1 MIGILLMV
9 EESDNGKT
17 FVKIYADKQNETI
30 LEMMSATEIT
40 KAVVNVKHVDVG
52 LTKDSRQ
59 CVKSLLDTMKGQFNE
74 AGKR

>member
-1 MIGILLMV
+1 MIGILLMI
-9 EESDNGKT
+9 EESTKGKV
-17 FVKIYADKQNETI
+17 FVKIYGEKQNDTI

-40 KAVVNVKHVDVG
+40 KAVINVKHVQVE

-59 CVKSLLDTMKGQFNE
+59 CVKSLLDAMKGQFDE